1 MPIRSTNKARMI
13 ARNKKIKN
21 TTKDII
27 NSDRN
32 GSQQSEG
39 FFSKYLSF
47 RSLVARRIYISFF
60 TFALL
65 AGMLSYQYQP
75 NIGITLGEPS
85 PRTLKANK
93 TIEFEDID
101 KTEEDRNKNEAEV
114 EDIYVYD
121 IEKLNGEEGAL
132 YQVRYFYLLSGIV
145 AKSDDK
151 IFEEKVD
158 YLTNLLGNTYEESII
173 SEVLLL
179 NPEERSELSRETEDI
194 AREVMKEKITPA
206 QLDFVLEGIP
216 EMVDDTEGISLKDKD
231 IAISVLQNNIQ
242 ATAVFDPVA
251 TSEAREEA
259 RLNTPPHMVSIAEGQ
274 NIVFEGEIVN
284 EDDILILNKL
294 GLLEIEFSWTRYVY
308 ISFMT
313 LAILVLFGFYIY
325 RFNFKVFNNSRKLL
339 LLAIFLVIFT
349 ALIKLLTTLSSVHL
363 NLWNYLFPVIAASM
377 LTTIIF
383 DSRLGIIMTISLATF
398 VGIAAEF
405 DFNMALAYMIGGIF
419 ATYLVSNVSQRL
431 QVMRAGFI
439 SSLILGF
446 LFLATNLIAG
456 EPSSLALYTILGVL
470 NGIVCAILTIGI
482 LPFVESSFNIVTA
495 MGLLELSHTDQP
507 LLKRMLI
514 EAPGTYNH
522 SLLVGHLA
530 ENSAKAIGADS
541 LLVKVAALYHD
552 LGKLKRPEYFYE
564 NQSNL
569 ENVHDKLNPSMS
581 KNVIASHVKDGIE
594 VAIKNKIPRRV
605 ISIIAQHHG
614 SSLLSYFYEKQKDKS
629 MITTMDVDIQ
639 NLKGHFRYQARKPQS
654 KEAAILMLA
663 DSAEAA
669 TRSIE
674 DMTPKKIEQMVDYII
689 DNKIKDGQLDESDI
703 TLREISI
710 IKKTLLEGL
719 ISIYHSRISYP
730 DSNSKVEEK
739 K

>member
-1 MPIRSTNKARMI
+1 MI

-21 TTKDII
+21 ETKGII
-27 NSDRN
+27 NSDKN
-32 GSQQSEG
+32 GEKHGGG
-39 FFSKYLSF
+39 FFSKYISF
-47 RSLVARRIYISFF
+47 RSLLAKRIYIFVF
-60 TFALL
+60 TFILL

-75 NIGITLGEPS
+75 NIGINLGEPS

-93 TIEFEDID
+93 TIEFEDVE

-114 EDIYVYD
+114 EDIYIYD
-121 IEKLNGEEGAL
+121 IETLTGQEGAL
-132 YQVRYFYLLSGIV
+132 YQIRYFYLLSGIV
-145 AKSDDK
+145 AEGEDK

-158 YLTNLLGNTYEESII
+158 YLTNLLGNRYDEEII
-173 SEVLLL
+173 AESLLL
-179 NPEERSELSRETEDI
+179 TPEERTQLSRTTEDI

-206 QLDFVLEGIP
+206 ELDFALQEVPDIVEEDEDIP
-216 EMVDDTEGISLKDKD
+216 VKDRD
-231 IAISVLQNNIQ
+231 IVISVLQNNIK

-251 TSEAREEA
+251 TAEAREEA
-259 RLNTPPHMVSIAEGQ
+259 RLNTPPHMVSITEGQ
-274 NIVFEGEIVN
+274 TIVFEGEIVN

-294 GLLEIEFSWTRYVY
+294 GLLEIEFSWTRYIY
-308 ISFMT
+308 ISFIT
-313 LAILVLFGFYIY
+313 LAVLVLYGFYIY
-325 RFNFKVFNNSRKLL
+325 RFNAKIFNNSKKLL
-339 LLAIFLVIFT
+339 ILALILVVFT
-349 ALIKLLTTLSSVHL
+349 ALIKLLTILSSIHL

-377 LTTIIF
+377 LATIIF
-383 DSRLGIIMTISLATF
+383 DSRLGIITTISLAIF
-398 VGIAAEF
+398 VGIAVEF
-405 DFNMALAYMIGGIF
+405 DFNMALAYMIGGVF
-419 ATYLVSNVSQRL
+419 TTFLVSNVSQRL

-456 EPSSLALYTILGVL
+456 DPTSLALYTILGVI
-470 NGIVCAILTIGI
+470 NGIVCAILTIGL
-482 LPFVESSFNIVTA
+482 LPFIESSFNIVTA

-507 LLKRMLI
+507 LLKKMLI

-530 ENSAKAIGADS
+530 ENAAKAIGADS

-564 NQSNL
+564 NQVNI
-569 ENVHDKLNPSMS
+569 ENIHDKLNPSMS

-629 MITTMDVDIQ
+629 MIKTTDVDLQ
-639 NLKGHFRYQARKPQS
+639 NMKGHFRYQARKPQS

-669 TRSIE
+669 TRSID

-689 DNKIKDGQLDESDI
+689 DNKIKDGQLDESDV
-703 TLREISI
+703 TLKEINI

-719 ISIYHSRISYP
+719 INIYHSRISYP
-730 DSNSKVEEK
+730 DSNSKIEEGKEEK
-739 K
+739 DNR